1 MIHCTFE
8 NGNKTS
14 LRHAVVDIIVLK
26 DNQVLLIK
34 RSPKI
39 SEGGKWAII
48 GGFVDRD
55 ETLTEAA
62 TREVFEE
69 TGYRIKNLSLLTIR
83 DNPHRPREDRQNI
96 AFVFFSTALEQEG
109 EMDWESTEIKWVTF
123 DKLPK
128 EKDFA
133 FDHYK
138 DLELY
143 LEYKKGNKKIPILD
157 FLI

>member
-96 AFVFFSTALEQEG
+96 AFVFFCTALEQEG
-109 EMDWESTEIKWVTF
+109 EMDW
-123 DKLPK
+123 
-128 EKDFA
+128 
-133 FDHYK
+133 
-138 DLELY
+138 
-143 LEYKKGNKKIPILD
+143 
-157 FLI
+157 